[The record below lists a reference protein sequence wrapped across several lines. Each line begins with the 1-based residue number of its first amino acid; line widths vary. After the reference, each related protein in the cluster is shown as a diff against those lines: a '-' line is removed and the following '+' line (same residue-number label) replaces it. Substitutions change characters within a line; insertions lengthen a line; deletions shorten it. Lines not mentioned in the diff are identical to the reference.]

1 MRAGKPFK
9 DAVPLGID
17 DELFASCG
25 DHIAYFW
32 ESEADFARG
41 VRFIRRGLEDGDH
54 CVVFGHEEANAKVL
68 EVLRANAVEV
78 DELSRQGRLATVGG
92 LKSGDATLDNI
103 AATFERLVGA
113 GATRLRLLG
122 NIGWGRS
129 GWPSE
134 TDILAFESRV
144 TGAIAK
150 LPCVVV
156 CMYDVR
162 SLPGRII
169 LHGAFET
176 HPLTF
181 CRNVLREN
189 PSFVPIDEFLATLP
203 DRAR

>member
-1 MRAGKPFK
+1 MRAARPFEG
-9 DAVPLGID
+9 AVPLGIED
-17 DELFASCG
+17 QLFASCG

-32 ESEADFARG
+32 ESEAEFVRG
-41 VRFIRRGLEDGDH
+41 VRFIQRGLEDGDH
-54 CVVFGHEEANAKVL
+54 CVVFGHEEANARVF

-78 DELSRQGRLATVGG
+78 DELTRQGRLSTVGG
-92 LKSGDATLDNI
+92 QKSGDATLDNI

-122 NIGWGRS
+122 NIGWGHS
-129 GWPSE
+129 GWPRE

-203 DRAR
+203 DRSE

>member
-1 MRAGKPFK
+1 MRAAEPFEG
-9 DAVPLGID
+9 AVPLGIED
-17 DELFASCG
+17 GLFASCG

-32 ESEADFARG
+32 ESEADFGRG
-41 VRFIRRGLEDGDH
+41 VRFVQRGLADGDH
-54 CVVFGHEEANAKVL
+54 CVVFGHEEANARVFEL
-68 EVLRANAVEV
+68 LRANAVDV
-78 DELSRQGRLATVGG
+78 DGLSRQGRLASVGG
-92 LKSGDATLDNI
+92 SKSGDATLENI
-103 AATFERLVGA
+103 AATFGRLIDV

-134 TDILAFESRV
+134 ADILAFESRV
-144 TGAIAK
+144 TGAIAE

-189 PSFVPIDEFLATLP
+189 PSFVRIDEFLATLP
-203 DRAR
+203 KEGE

>member
-1 MRAGKPFK
+1 MRAARAFK
-9 DAVPLGID
+9 GAVPLGID
-17 DELFASCG
+17 DGLFASCG

-41 VRFIRRGLEDGDH
+41 VRFVERGVADGDH

-68 EVLRANAVEV
+68 DLLRANAVDV
-78 DELSRQGRLATVGG
+78 DGLTRAGRLAAVGG
-92 LKSGDATLDNI
+92 LNTGDATLKSI
-103 AATFERLVGA
+103 AATFDRLVGT

-144 TGAIAK
+144 TGAIAE

-189 PSFVPIDEFLATLP
+189 PSFVPIDEFLATLTEP
-203 DRAR
+203 ND